1 MQQRVVQP
9 AECNAISALSRNV
22 PRVPVKGRRE
32 AKRRTITEKL
42 NKFSCNPVF
51 MKMHGEVF
59 AFVPRN
65 PILSRGA
72 ALLLA
77 GRHFKAAKNPPAA
90 ARNP

>member
-1 MQQRVVQP
+1 
-9 AECNAISALSRNV
+9 
-22 PRVPVKGRRE
+22 
-32 AKRRTITEKL
+32 
-42 NKFSCNPVF
+42 